1 MFLHLFL
8 KHTMAFLEIAFNIR
22 DRVAPKVGRRV
33 GLVLYFYCI
42 CIVFAS
48 YLHCICIVLV
58 SYLHGIW
65 FVTWVVLVIGCVFHM
80 HWITQRYIRG
90 ISDTPLGGIQ
100 NRIPPRLLHH
110 SRWKKMSA
118 GLLPVLVSYLHRIC
132 LVLVL
137 YLCCICMV
145 LVLYLYGTVLVLYLY
160 GTVL

>member
-1 MFLHLFL
+1 MVRNVFAYLFFLTDDGVLGNCVQQRWRAMFLHLFL

-65 FVTWVVLVIGCVFHM
+65 FVT
-80 HWITQRYIRG
+80 
-90 ISDTPLGGIQ
+90 
-100 NRIPPRLLHH
+100 
-110 SRWKKMSA
+110 
-118 GLLPVLVSYLHRIC
+118 
-132 LVLVL
+132 
-137 YLCCICMV
+137 
-145 LVLYLYGTVLVLYLY
+145 
-160 GTVL
+160 